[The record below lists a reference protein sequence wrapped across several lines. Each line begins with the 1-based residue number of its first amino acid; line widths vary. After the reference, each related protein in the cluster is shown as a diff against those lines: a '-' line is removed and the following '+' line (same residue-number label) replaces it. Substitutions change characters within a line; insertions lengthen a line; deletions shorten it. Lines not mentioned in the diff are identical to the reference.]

1 VKPLILLTFAVIAG
15 IAQTHP
21 DSASESPA
29 KDIRLPNGKRLSEV
43 VLAEEHRR
51 ALADAARLSELTTEF
66 RADLEKDTR
75 FVLSLQQLKRL
86 DEIERL
92 TRRLRGRLAK

>member
-1 VKPLILLTFAVIAG
+1 MKPLIVLTFVLFPG
-15 IAQTHP
+15 IAQTLP
-21 DSASESPA
+21 DPASESPA

-43 VLAEEHRR
+43 VLAEEHKR
-51 ALADAARLSELTTEF
+51 ALADAARLAELTAEF

-75 FVLSLQQLKRL
+75 YVLSLQQLKRL